1 MANTESYK
9 AKVRSQSAPK
19 QRLEVPNETS
29 GYKRSVQEQYYY
41 YTAVAEQSLN
51 VGSPGYYG
59 GGGGGG
65 VSDRL
70 NRNHSEK
77 SRMHASFLV

>member
-19 QRLEVPNETS
+19 QRLEVSNETS
-29 GYKRSVQEQYYY
+29 GYKKSVQGQYYY
-41 YTAVAEQSLN
+41 YTAVAEESLD

-59 GGGGGG
+59 GEGGGG
-65 VSDRL
+65 VSERF
-70 NRNHSEK
+70 NRNQSEK
-77 SRMHASFLV
+77 TRMRSSFLV